1 MEWIKE
7 YWPIIITFTGW
18 IITLVTDHKELK
30 RLRHKVDELDETFD
44 AREIVSMKESF
55 LSLERKYDNL
65 SDEVRSIRTLLSEIS
80 TKVGLLID
88 GKININNGD
97 E

>member
-7 YWPIIITFTGW
+7 YWPIVITFAGW

-30 RLRHKVDELDETFD
+30 RLRAKVDELDETFD

-55 LSLERKYDNL
+55 LSLERKYDSL
-65 SDEVRSIRTLLSEIS
+65 SEEVRSIRTLLSEIS